1 MRCWPTRSRASAWT
15 AQPETAALAAAH
27 RGGCVAAT
35 LTAATVGKVAVVALP
50 PPTLRRVWQSASLTL
65 LSIIVVA
72 VVGILAAIVV
82 AVVAAT
88 YVSVSV
94 FTVC

>member
-1 MRCWPTRSRASAWT
+1 
-15 AQPETAALAAAH
+15 LAAAH
-27 RGGCVAAT
+27 RGGCVATT
-35 LTAATVGKVAVVALP
+35 LTAATAGKVAVVAFP
-50 PPTLRRVWQSASLTL
+50 PPTLRRVWQSASLMTL